1 MTVALTVNAVIFD
14 YPERGDTSWGPDS
27 TDWASAVTT
36 GMLQKAGGTFALT
49 AEVYFGATYGL
60 KSAYYKSTTSNIAAA
75 GQVRLARTDS
85 ISFRNVANSADLA
98 LTVNGSDELTFGG
111 GALLSGAIVDAEVDA
126 AAAITLSKL
135 AVVTASRA
143 LVSSAG
149 GVITAG
155 TTTAAE
161 IGYVNG
167 VTSAI
172 QTQIDGKATSG
183 SPTFSGN
190 VVITGDLTV
199 NGTTTTLNTATLD
212 VEDKNIKINLGGNDA
227 LSEGAGITI
236 DRTGTKGSIIYAA
249 ASASR
254 FSIGDLGSEV
264 EVVTTTATQTLTN
277 KSLSSAVISNATA
290 TTVPYLNAS
299 KVLTSSSVTPTEL
312 GYVSG
317 VTSAIQTQLNGK
329 ATSGSVV
336 TPGGYP
342 YSAATGDVVLVDTS
356 TTRSINLPTPTANRF
371 VTIKD
376 AIGSA
381 GTNNITVVRA
391 GSEQIEGLAASK
403 VLSTNWGSW
412 TFIANGTNWFMI

>member
-329 ATSGSVV
+329 ATGGSVV

>member
-172 QTQIDGKATSG
+172 QTQIDGKATTG

-329 ATSGSVV
+329 ATGGSVV